1 MEIFNRN
8 DFIDLSKKKANP
20 FISIYVPTSR
30 QSSDGYK
37 KDQIHLK
44 NQLKDVT
51 SKLEQDYKMES
62 SQIDKLLSPANRLL
76 EDHKFWQNNSDLLA
90 CFLSEDGMD
99 LIKVPVEIK
108 DGQNFVGH
116 KPMLL
121 PMLPELSDD
130 GHYYLLLLNLDQ
142 IRLYEATR
150 NTIQEILLDPEEVAV
165 SFTAEEEEDENQKQ
179 LHGQGGV
186 GKAGAMYHGHAGG
199 SDEEKKVTILNYFH
213 RMTNMLE
220 PKLNN
225 NPLPLILAGVDYLI
239 PIFNEATKYNHLLEG
254 HVSGA
259 FGEKDMMTLHQKS
272 WELVAPHF
280 EKERLKR
287 KETFEQKSADG
298 LALSNDK
305 LKIIKAALTGG
316 VDTLLVNTNHKHLFG
331 TYDPE
336 NHQIATS
343 DKQENGQHCLIDE
356 AAAKTVEFKGKVYMV
371 KEENMPESA
380 QVAAILRY
388 PL

>member
-1 MEIFNRN
+1 MQIFNRA
-8 DFIDLSKKKANP
+8 DFINLSKKKANP
-20 FISIYVPTSR
+20 FISIYSPTSR

-37 KDQIHLK
+37 KDQINFK

-51 SKLEQDYKMES
+51 VKLEKDYNMEDTEISNLLAPAS
-62 SQIDKLLSPANRLL
+62 SLL

-90 CFLSEDGMD
+90 CFISENGMEM
-99 LIKVPVEIK
+99 IKVPIDIHE
-108 DGQNFVGH
+108 GQNFVGS

-121 PMLPELSDD
+121 PMIPELSDD
-130 GHYYLLLLNLDQ
+130 GHYYILLLNLDR

-150 NTIQEILLDPEEVAV
+150 NTVQEIILDPEEIAV

-179 LHGQGGV
+179 LHGQGGS
-186 GKAGAMYHGHAGG
+186 GNAGVMYHGHAGG

-225 NPLPLILAGVDYLI
+225 NPLPLVLAGVDYLI
-239 PIFNEATKYNHLLEG
+239 PIFKEATKYNHLLDG

-259 FGEKDMMTLHQKS
+259 YGEKDMMTLHQKS
-272 WELVAPHF
+272 WEIVAPFF
-280 EKERLKR
+280 EKERFKR
-287 KETFEQKSADG
+287 KENYNQKAADG
-298 LALSNDK
+298 LAISNDK

-316 VDTLLVNTNHKHLFG
+316 VDTLLVNTNHQHLFG
-331 TYDPE
+331 SYDPE
-336 NHQIATS
+336 NHQINVS
-343 DKQENGQHCLIDE
+343 EKQENGGHCLVDE
-356 AAAKTVEFKGKVYMV
+356 AAARVVEFSGKVYMV
-371 KEENMPESA
+371 EEENMPEGA